1 MLVLVMLW
9 HKRFMGLRSCW
20 LLIKWVIEWVFV
32 LFLFC
37 LFFGLCFG
45 LFFAILFCL
54 LPKQWKLLV
63 HFCFFPFCSCSVFW
77 FHSLVLGKLLCLSGT
92 YLLAIVFISY
102 QLMIKTHEFNLLLMS
117 LSLFQICS
125 CWARKFSCHV
135 ELENFGVVNST

>member
-1 MLVLVMLW
+1 
-9 HKRFMGLRSCW
+9 
-20 LLIKWVIEWVFV
+20 
-32 LFLFC
+32 
-37 LFFGLCFG
+37 
-45 LFFAILFCL
+45 
-54 LPKQWKLLV
+54 
-63 HFCFFPFCSCSVFW
+63 
-77 FHSLVLGKLLCLSGT
+77 LVLGKLLCLSGT